1 MFSPVA
7 RIVFVVGLRTLESI
21 VLAQQP
27 AEVVLTT
34 ACAAS
39 GLVGYDFKHAVAS
52 STSFILLLFCSAKVE
67 PQLGLSVHWNLS
79 PFDEVSLKDNN
90 NSNLTRRETCTNH
103 VCNIRNKQAIS
114 ADFNVGWLAIG
125 FSSDGNMIGSD
136 AVVGSIE
143 GVLEYDLGSKGLPV
157 QPPLSPLEAS
167 IRPYSVDEQ
176 EITGAVLE
184 RDENVTSLSFTRP
197 TIPEVSGKQALLAG
211 ADTSAILLWAAG
223 SDDSFGYHFLG
234 RGAFSIDL
242 ACSEGQPVVEGNVV
256 EEDVVE
262 GDEQLGTEAGSAV
275 PLLTE
280 GPSTSPFTVFSV
292 SPSSAPAPPFT
303 AQPAG
308 GSTTSGALPR
318 VPTAVVGFVYRFAAA
333 AALGF
338 AAVEVFFAFAV
349 L

>member
-7 RIVFVVGLRTLESI
+7 RIVFVVGLRTLASI

-34 ACAAS
+34 ACSAS
-39 GLVGYDFKHAVAS
+39 GLVGYDYKAV
-52 STSFILLLFCSAKVE
+52 
-67 PQLGLSVHWNLS
+67 
-79 PFDEVSLKDNN
+79 
-90 NSNLTRRETCTNH
+90 
-103 VCNIRNKQAIS
+103 S

-136 AVVGSIE
+136 AVVGSVE
-143 GVLEYDLGSKGLPV
+143 GVLEYYLGSKGLPV

-167 IRPYSVDEQ
+167 IRPFSVDEQ
-176 EITGAVLE
+176 EITGAVLKK
-184 RDENVTSLSFTRP
+184 DENVTSLSFTRP
-197 TIPEVSGKQALLAG
+197 STPEVAGKQALLAG

-234 RGAFSIDL
+234 RGAFNSDL
-242 ACSEGQPVVEGNVV
+242 ACTEDQPVVEGDVV
-256 EEDVVE
+256 EEDAVE
-262 GDEQLGTEAGSAV
+262 GDEQSGTEVGRAV

-280 GPSTSPFTVFSV
+280 GPSTSPFTMFSV
-292 SPSSAPAPPFT
+292 SPSFAPAPPFT
-303 AQPAG
+303 AQPAD

-318 VPTAVVGFVYRFAAA
+318 VPTAVVGFVCRFAGV